1 MKYLIVGLGN
11 IGDKYA
17 KTRHNVG
24 FGFLDYLAEQY
35 DFTFK
40 NDRFGAYATHRYRGR
55 NLHFLKPDTFMNLSG
70 NAIQFWMQKLS
81 LEQHQILIITDDL
94 NLPYGT
100 LRMRT
105 KGSDGGHNGLK
116 SIQDVLNGSK
126 YPRIRFGI
134 GAEFSTGQ
142 QIDYVLGEWSEA
154 EKAGLP
160 ILYAKMKKGIEEM
173 VFRGIGMAM
182 NSLNTKDS
190 IE

>member
-17 KTRHNVG
+17 NTRHNVG

-35 DFTFK
+35 KIEFE
-40 NDRFGAYATHRYRGR
+40 NERFGAYAKHRYRGR

-70 NAIQFWMQKLS
+70 NALQFWMKKLS
-81 LEQHQILIITDDL
+81 VQPHQILIVTDDL
-94 NLPYGT
+94 NLPFGT
-100 LRMRT
+100 LRMRG

-126 YPRIRFGI
+126 YPRLRVGI

-142 QIDYVLGEWSEA
+142 QIDYVLGEWTESEQ
-154 EKAGLP
+154 KGLP
-160 ILYAKMKKGIEEM
+160 PLYAKMQKGIEEM

-182 NSLNTKDS
+182 NMVNTKDNV
-190 IE
+190 